1 MAARFEEA
9 YDAAR
14 VRYTIEEWATLKPAE
29 RAEAIYREMHRIDAE
44 HAAGARAFATKYP
57 DSQFR

>member
-14 VRYTIEEWATLKPAE
+14 ARYTIEEWATLKPAE

-44 HAAGARAFATKYP
+44 HAAGGSGIRN
-57 DSQFR
+57 